1 MATAEPGGNIVLF
14 VWKKKH
20 HKTKTQEIT
29 TTLETPNKYTVIL
42 IWQFLCFSEE
52 DVPDIGNP
60 TNKDLP
66 VL

>member
-14 VWKKKH
+14 VWKK
-20 HKTKTQEIT
+20 KTQEIT